1 MLRSREITDHLRSRI
16 LADLNSGRLDP
27 HDRLPSIR
35 SLADEL
41 GADHRTVGRAY
52 RSLEEEGLVEIRP
65 RSGVFVSPQDHLGQ
79 EGTLLAETAE
89 WLAGIAAGAWTRRIE
104 LPRLPRLLQRCLA
117 NGSIRCVLV
126 ESVAD
131 VRAMWSRELAEDFGL
146 EIEAIT
152 VSPGYDSLPPDEEK
166 RLGEALEGADFV
178 VTSVYHTHAVE
189 AVTGARGVPLA
200 VLRYAPRWL
209 EETRRGLDES
219 PSTLMIV
226 LDPDGNE
233 RRFEPM
239 GLGDRLRLVSVEEWD
254 GTAPEGVKVYC
265 SLPAAERLGEG
276 APPVLGLPG
285 PSLSPDSAHAVCEMM
300 VRANLERE
308 DGGCVID

>member
-1 MLRSREITDHLRSRI
+1 MPRSREITDHLRGRI
-16 LADLNSGRLDP
+16 LADLNAGRLNP

-35 SLADEL
+35 SVADEL

-65 RSGVFVSPQDHLGQ
+65 RSGVFVAPQDHLGQ

-89 WLAGIAAGAWTRRIE
+89 WLAGVAAGAWTRRIR
-104 LPRLPRLLQRCLA
+104 LPRLPSLVQRCLA
-117 NGSIRCVLV
+117 NDALRCVLV

-131 VRAMWSRELAEDFGL
+131 VRASWSRELSEDFGV
-146 EIEAIT
+146 EVEAIA
-152 VSPGYDSLPPDEEK
+152 VSPGYESLPPEEEE
-166 RLGEALEGADFV
+166 RLGEALDGADFV
-178 VTSVYHTHAVE
+178 VTSVYHVHGVE
-189 AVTGARGVPLA
+189 TVTDARDVPLA
-200 VLRYAPRWL
+200 VLRYSPRWL
-209 EETRRGLDES
+209 EETRRELDES
-219 PSTLMIV
+219 PSTLLIV
-226 LDPDGNE
+226 LDSDGNE

-239 GLGDRLRLVSVEEWD
+239 GLGDRLRLASVEEWD

-265 SLPAAERLGEG
+265 SLPAAERLGEA